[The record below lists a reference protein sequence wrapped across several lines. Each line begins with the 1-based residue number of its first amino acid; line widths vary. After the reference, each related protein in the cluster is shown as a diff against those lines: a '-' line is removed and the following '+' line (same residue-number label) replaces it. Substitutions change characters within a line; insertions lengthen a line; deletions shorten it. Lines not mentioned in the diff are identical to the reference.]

1 MTRFRFFSFLFVACL
16 FLTGAARAGNDD
28 FLDPA
33 QAFRFSARMADP
45 QTIAVTFNIADGY
58 YMYREPFK
66 FSATGAKLGT
76 PAIPAGKVHYDPTF
90 EKDVETYRKSVT
102 ITIPVDVNGP
112 FTLHVS
118 GQGCSEKG
126 LCYSPQDYT
135 AQLTGSG
142 SVPLPAAAGK
152 LAAAT
157 PAPAAAKAAAP
168 VISEGK
174 PAAVSPGVTL
184 FPIAPPST
192 HGFCNAADKPSPA
205 RPAATPSAV

>member
-1 MTRFRFFSFLFVACL
+1 MSRLVRFFATLLPLIAL
-16 FLTGAARAGNDD
+16 LLTGSARAQD
-28 FLDPA
+28 FLDPDK
-33 QAFRFSARMADP
+33 AFRFSAVMVDGH
-45 QTIAVTFNIADGY
+45 TIAVSFQIADGY

-66 FSATGAKLGT
+66 FSATGARLGA

-90 EKDVETYRKSVT
+90 EKDVETYRNSVT

-152 LAAAT
+152 AAAAT
-157 PAPAAAKAAAP
+157 PAPAPAAANAAVAASAP
-168 VISEGK
+168 VIGEGK
-174 PAAVSPGVTL
+174 PAAVDRKSV
-184 FPIAPPST
+184 
-192 HGFCNAADKPSPA
+192 
-205 RPAATPSAV
+205 V